1 MKITNLRG
9 KKILVTGGKGF
20 LGSNLC
26 KKFRE
31 NGAKVF
37 APSKK
42 QLNLIN
48 LTNVEET
55 FSSIMPDIVVHA
67 AGLLGGIEFSRRYPA
82 DVFIQ
87 NLTMACNILF
97 CSNKFKIKKL
107 VNIGSACVYSDELD
121 RPFKETDI
129 MSKPMHPS
137 VQYYGF
143 SKIAL
148 YLGGIAYKEQS
159 NMKSIHLIPANL
171 YGPGDKFDP
180 DLSHVVSSMIPKF
193 YHAMKTNSES
203 VECWGTG
210 QTIREFLYIDDCAD
224 AIIKATMFYE
234 KSKPLNIGLGQG
246 LKILEV
252 ANLIKKVTGYQGKII
267 WDNSKPDGASY
278 KVVDINKINAEIA
291 WKPYTSF
298 ESGLE
303 KTVAWFS
310 KNYDKWLVNST
321 LA

>member
-1 MKITNLRG
+1 MKIMNLEGR
-9 KKILVTGGKGF
+9 KVLVTGGQGF

-26 KKFRE
+26 KKFKKA
-31 NGAKVF
+31 GAEVF

-42 QLNLIN
+42 QLNLTN
-48 LTNVEET
+48 RTNVEEI

-67 AGLLGGIEFSRRYPA
+67 AGFLGGIEFSRRYPA

-97 CSNKFKIKKL
+97 CSHKFKVKKL
-107 VNIGSACVYSDELD
+107 VNIGSACVYSDELNG
-121 RPFKETDI
+121 PFKETDI

-148 YLGGIAYKEQS
+148 YLGGLAYEEQS

-193 YHAMKTNSES
+193 YHAMKTGRER

-210 QTIREFLYIDDCAD
+210 QTVREFLYIDDCAD
-224 AIIKATMFYE
+224 AVIKATQLYE
-234 KSKPLNIGLGQG
+234 KSKPLNIGQGKG

-252 ANLIKKVTGYQGKII
+252 ANLIKKVTGYNGEII
-267 WDNSKPDGASY
+267 WDKSKPDGASY
-278 KVVDINKINAEIA
+278 KVVDTNRINTELT
-291 WKPYTSF
+291 WKPYTNF
-298 ESGLE
+298 ENGLE

-310 KNYDKWLVNST
+310 KNYDKWLVNFT